1 MTPRFSSFLPFIFQ
15 HECVFTRGHHG
26 DYNYVI
32 AEEVQGDDGG
42 VTKWGCDF
50 REFSEAPFKLT
61 KDDIRNLTCET
72 ATKLYWYNWDKYHV
86 DHMPEKVGEV
96 WFNCKIV
103 SGSAQAYKILYRTG
117 NDAAKFIADQKRV
130 NSLIV
135 KAHPYDEKFLAGWNN
150 RLDDLKKYLHIT

>member
-1 MTPRFSSFLPFIFQ
+1 MTPRFSRFLPFIFQ
-15 HECVFTRGHHG
+15 HECVFARGHYG

-50 REFSEAPFKLT
+50 REFSESPFKLT
-61 KDDIRNLTCET
+61 KDDIRNLTCDT

-86 DHMPEKVGEV
+86 DNMPEKVGEV

-103 SGSAQAYKILYRTG
+103 GGSAQAYKILYRTG

-135 KAHPYDEKFLAGWNN
+135 KAHPYDEKFLTGWDN